1 MTGELPK
8 GWCECRLEDL
18 CHLENGEKQ
27 QNLNLPLLDAK
38 FLRGRKDAEYRTSGV
53 ILYDNDVVILV
64 DGENSGEV
72 FTISQ
77 QGIMGSTFK
86 KLHFVDRN
94 IISYVLY
101 CIKSNQALF
110 RTNKKGAAIPHLDK
124 ELFKNLSILLPPL
137 AEQERIVEKIE
148 ELFSEI
154 DEGIKNLK
162 IAQLQL
168 KQYRQSVLKS
178 AFEGKLTEIWRI
190 NNKCA
195 KNKEIKEVDGIYSIP
210 DTWVWCK
217 LPSIGNLNRG
227 KSKHRPRD
235 DKRLFGGKYPFVQ
248 TGDIKKASKYLYDYT
263 QTYNDFGLA
272 QSKLWDENTLCI
284 TIAANIAETAILKI
298 KACFPDSIVGFVKN
312 EHLYSVELVE
322 YYFRT
327 IKERLAKYAPATAQ
341 KNINLSTLN
350 EVVFPLAPLPEQ
362 ERIVE
367 EIEKRFE
374 VTDEMEKA
382 IQESLEDAQK
392 LKQSIL
398 KKTFSGQLVL
408 QNPDDEPSSVLLE
421 RIKALNSA
429 KHKGKR
435 K

>member
-1 MTGELPK
+1 MDNLPN

-18 CHLENGEKQ
+18 CHLENGVKQ

-38 FLRGRKDAEYRTSGV
+38 FLRGREEAEYRTSGV
-53 ILYDNDVVILV
+53 VLYDNDVVILV

-72 FTISQ
+72 FTIPQ

-86 KLHFVDRN
+86 KLHFVDKN

-101 CIKSNQALF
+101 YIKSNQALF
-110 RTNKKGAAIPHLDK
+110 RTNKRGAAIPHLDK

-162 IAQLQL
+162 TAQLQL

-190 NNKCA
+190 NNKSA
-195 KNKEIKEVDGIYSIP
+195 KNTEIKEVNGIYSIP

-217 LPSIGNLNRG
+217 LPSIGDLNRG

-248 TGDIKKASKYLYDYT
+248 TGDIKKANKYLYDYT
-263 QTYNDFGLA
+263 QTYSDFGLA
-272 QSKLWDENTLCI
+272 QSKLWNENTLCI

-312 EHLYSVELVE
+312 EHLNSEELVE

-350 EVVFPLAPLPEQ
+350 EVVFPLPPLLEQ

-374 VTDEMEKA
+374 VADEMEKA
-382 IQESLEDAQK
+382 IKESLEDAQK

-398 KKTFSGQLVL
+398 KKAFSGQLVP
-408 QNPDDEPSSVLLE
+408 QNPDDDPASALLE
-421 RIKALNSA
+421 RIKL
-429 KHKGKR
+429 KQKIKGIR
-435 K
+435 

>member
-1 MTGELPK
+1 MDNLPK
-8 GWCECRLEDL
+8 GWCECRLEDVL
-18 CHLENGEKQ
+18 DYEQPTKYIVESTEYQSDGTPVLTAGKSFILGYTDEKDGIFYGNLEPVIIFDDFTTASKLVNFPFKVKSSAMKILHAVQESSINFIYYLMQTIHYNSETHKRYWISEYSKQ
-27 QNLNLPLLDAK
+27 LIN
-38 FLRGRKDAEYRTSGV
+38 
-53 ILYDNDVVILV
+53 
-64 DGENSGEV
+64 
-72 FTISQ
+72 
-77 QGIMGSTFK
+77 
-86 KLHFVDRN
+86 
-94 IISYVLY
+94 
-101 CIKSNQALF
+101 
-110 RTNKKGAAIPHLDK
+110 
-124 ELFKNLSILLPPL
+124 LPPL

-162 IAQLQL
+162 TAQLQL

-190 NNKCA
+190 NNKSA
-195 KNKEIKEVDGIYSIP
+195 KNTEIKEVNGIYSIP

-217 LPSIGNLNRG
+217 LPSIGDLNRG

-248 TGDIKKASKYLYDYT
+248 TGDIKKANKYLYDYT
-263 QTYNDFGLA
+263 QTYSDFGLA
-272 QSKLWDENTLCI
+272 QSKLWNENTLCI

-312 EHLYSVELVE
+312 EHLYSEELVE

-350 EVVFPLAPLPEQ
+350 EVVFPLPPLLEQ

-374 VTDEMEKA
+374 VADEMEKA
-382 IQESLEDAQK
+382 IKESLEDAQK

-398 KKTFSGQLVL
+398 KKAFSGQLVP
-408 QNPDDEPSSVLLE
+408 QNPDDEPASILLE
-421 RIKALNSA
+421 RIKL
-429 KHKGKR
+429 KQKIKG
-435 K
+435 

>member
-1 MTGELPK
+1 MDNLPK

-18 CHLENGEKQ
+18 CHLENGIKQ

-38 FLRGRKDAEYRTSGV
+38 FLRGRKEAEYRTSGV
-53 ILYDNDVVILV
+53 VLYDNDVVILV

-72 FTISQ
+72 FTIPQ

-86 KLHFVDRN
+86 KLHFVDKN

-162 IAQLQL
+162 TAQLQL

-178 AFEGKLTEIWRI
+178 AFEGKLYKTTEWKKVCLKNIADIIGGFAFNSKDFSKTGFQILRMGNVKPFKLLLNEKPVYI
-190 NNKCA
+190 NSLDK
-195 KNKEIKEVDGIYSIP
+195 KLLDKYLLLKDDIVITLTGTKKKRDYGYVVLLKENNNLLLNQRLARLRPTTSVNPKYLSLALQSEPYQTQFFSYETGNVGQGNVSMKALLEESIA
-210 DTWVWCK
+210 
-217 LPSIGNLNRG
+217 LPS
-227 KSKHRPRD
+227 
-235 DKRLFGGKYPFVQ
+235 
-248 TGDIKKASKYLYDYT
+248 
-263 QTYNDFGLA
+263 
-272 QSKLWDENTLCI
+272 
-284 TIAANIAETAILKI
+284 
-298 KACFPDSIVGFVKN
+298 
-312 EHLYSVELVE
+312 
-322 YYFRT
+322 
-327 IKERLAKYAPATAQ
+327 
-341 KNINLSTLN
+341 LS
-350 EVVFPLAPLPEQ
+350 EQ

-374 VTDEMEKA
+374 VADEMEKA

-398 KKTFSGQLVL
+398 KKAFSGQLVP
-408 QNPDDEPSSVLLE
+408 QNPDDEPASILLE
-421 RIKALNSA
+421 RIKASNSVQA
-429 KHKGKR
+429 KGKR